1 MLHQLKA
8 NPKARNHRTKR
19 VGRGFGSGIGG
30 RSTRGTKGQKARKS
44 GNVRLG
50 FEGGQTPL
58 YVRVGKIGF
67 NNHNFTTKVSAI
79 SLNQLSYYPDIK
91 KFDLEK
97 LIELGLVKNRNF
109 GQIKIIGNI
118 KLTQP
123 LEISAHAFSKGAAS
137 AITAA
142 GGSVIVLKK

>member
-30 RSTRGTKGQKARKS
+30 RSTRGTKGQLARKS

-58 YVRVGKIGF
+58 YMRVGKIGF
-67 NNHNFTTKVSAI
+67 NNARFARPVTTITLS
-79 SLNQLSYYPDIK
+79 QLSFYPGIK
-91 KFDLEK
+91 VFDWPQLLRLRLVNKRTKFVKVIGNHLVQP
-97 LIELGLVKNRNF
+97 GLVVH
-109 GQIKIIGNI
+109 
-118 KLTQP
+118 
-123 LEISAHAFSKGAAS
+123 AHAFSQGAKATLIANQGQ
-137 AITAA
+137 AITI
-142 GGSVIVLKK
+142 GS